1 MLRIQTKIAKWSK
14 KQFPYQ
20 TALSKMI
27 HLEKEILELKD
38 EIVNSAFKMTPNVP
52 VEIADNIILL
62 LGIADIYGV
71 DALKEVKKK
80 HKINVK
86 RKWNNPDKDGVSY
99 HVKESD

>member
-1 MLRIQTKIAKWSK
+1 MLRIQTKIAKWCK

-38 EIVNSAFKMTPNVP
+38 EIVNSAFEMTPNVP
-52 VEIADNIILL
+52 KELADNVILL
-62 LGIADIYGV
+62 YGIADLYGI
-71 DALKEVKKK
+71 DLHKEVKKK

-86 RKWNNPDKDGVSY
+86 RKWHKPDKDGVCF
-99 HVKESD
+99 HVKDGK